1 MKNKQRR
8 RRWRQLHRT
17 TGGKHLKSQRRKIKN
32 CLGNNTAGRQE
43 NKKEKTA
50 VKELRW
56 EMKGRINQ
64 RRRRRR
70 KVSSKNMRQ
79 YGRWRRLIV
88 VHLRSII
95 RYSPHLTSP
104 QTLSIFSFFSHPHPP
119 VHSFFISH
127 FLPARTLSKPYRFGL
142 ILTCFCYIIP
152 SLSGKNCS
160 LPRGW
165 WW

>member
-1 MKNKQRR
+1 MYRNRTEGIGVKGEVEVKNKQRR

-43 NKKEKTA
+43 NKKKKIA
-50 VKELRW
+50 VKELRF
-56 EMKGRINQ
+56 EMKVRGNR

-95 RYSPHLTSP
+95 RYSPPLNFSSN
-104 QTLSIFSFFSHPHPP
+104 TLYLLL
-119 VHSFFISH
+119 
-127 FLPARTLSKPYRFGL
+127 FLPTPPSCTRFLFLPLPPCSNPVKTL
-142 ILTCFCYIIP
+142 
-152 SLSGKNCS
+152 
-160 LPRGW
+160 
-165 WW
+165 